1 MDSIELFHRF
11 KKSYYSFVVDD
22 LKRAET
28 ANLQVGLIILTLIGI
43 DTLGGY
49 FCGAESDDGTFRKFI
64 KRFMPATYKPHAK
77 TLYGF
82 VRSGLLHNYVVGD
95 RFNKSRGY
103 LLTGAESDPH
113 LQSRADD
120 LIYLNRQTLTKDFF
134 LAVDRYFLEV
144 EHDAGLM
151 AAALKRIRL
160 KGFLEVSMES
170 DSSIVYFTGTNY
182 GAYEGDL
189 NFSITEPRSI
199 TVSEV
204 KKKQAK

>member
-1 MDSIELFHRF
+1 MDDIELFHRF
-11 KKSYYSFVVDD
+11 KKSYYAFVVDD

-49 FCGAESDDGTFRKFI
+49 FCGAESDDGTFQKFI
-64 KRFMPATYKPHAK
+64 KRFMPAIYKPHAK

-95 RFNKSRGY
+95 RENRSRRY
-103 LLTGAESDPH
+103 LLTGSKDEPH
-113 LQSRADD
+113 LQSRADS
-120 LIYLNRQTLTKDFF
+120 LVYFNRQAFAEDFF
-134 LAVDRYFLEV
+134 LAVDKYFFEV
-144 EHDAGLM
+144 EHDVGLM

-170 DSSIVYFTGTNY
+170 DSSIVYFTGTNF

-189 NFSITEPRSI
+189 NFRITEPRSI

-204 KKKQAK
+204 KKKQSK